1 MFQKF
6 KTSIAYTKNLF
17 VTGAIIQ
24 SCRSVEV
31 EICRYI
37 PKEDYKI
44 IVEFGMGLGNITREI
59 LNNMA
64 PNSKLF
70 AFEVNKNFCDQVR
83 KTITDDRLIII
94 NDGAENIKKHLQVE
108 VHSVIA
114 SMPLSFFSKEKQV
127 GIIQDVYDVLAN
139 DAYYTHSLYSKIPF
153 RKFQN
158 IFDSCYIEKIKDNMP
173 TAYIYHCKK
182 EAI

>member
-1 MFQKF
+1 MFKKF
-6 KTSIAYTKNLF
+6 KTSIAYTKNIF
-17 VTGAIIQ
+17 VTGAISQ
-24 SCRSVEV
+24 SCRSVEI

-37 PKEDYKI
+37 PKEDHKI

-59 LNNMA
+59 LNTMA
-64 PNSKLF
+64 PNSKLY
-70 AFEVNKNFCDQVR
+70 AFEVNKSFCDQVR
-83 KTITDDRLIII
+83 NTINDDRLIII
-94 NDGAENIKKHLQVE
+94 NDGAENIKKYIKDD

-114 SMPLSFFSKEKQV
+114 SMPLSFFSREKQV

-153 RKFQN
+153 KKFQK
-158 IFDSCYIEKIKDNMP
+158 IFDACHIEKIKDNMP

>member
-17 VTGAIIQ
+17 VTGAISQ
-24 SCRSVEV
+24 SCRSVEI
-31 EICRYI
+31 EICRFI

-44 IVEFGMGLGNITREI
+44 IVEFGMGHGNITREI

-70 AFEVNKNFCDQVR
+70 AFEVNKSFCDQVR
-83 KTITDDRLIII
+83 NTIDDDRLTII
-94 NDGAENIKKHLQVE
+94 NDSAENIKKYLQDE

-114 SMPLSFFSKEKQV
+114 SIPFSFFSKEKQI
-127 GIIQDVYDVLAN
+127 GIIQDVYDKLVN
-139 DAYYTHSLYSKIPF
+139 DSYYSQALYSKIPF
-153 RKFQN
+153 KKFQK
-158 IFDSCYIEKIKDNMP
+158 IFDSCYIEKIKDNIP
-173 TAYIYHCKK
+173 SAYVYHCKK
-182 EAI
+182 AAL